1 MVPTL
6 VPDVAAKPQ
15 LFVGLQLCCRYF
27 SMARWIP
34 SSHVPLAQAASEK
47 GRIDPQSVL
56 PTGKMI
62 DCSCNYTLW
71 LFNVATENH
80 HF

>member
-1 MVPTL
+1 MVQM

-34 SSHVPLAQAASEK
+34 SSHVPLAQRRLK
-47 GRIDPQSVL
+47 TVGLIPKVDRQL
-56 PTGKMI
+56 GK
-62 DCSCNYTLW
+62 
-71 LFNVATENH
+71 
-80 HF
+80 